1 MLSHA
6 VADPQKSTIVRP
18 ENVGYPRELERRV
31 TVRDGARVRIR
42 PIRPEDESRLV
53 ALFERLSARTVY
65 HRFFTSYRRL
75 PPEWYREFANVDY
88 QARLAL
94 VAEHVTADAVHIR
107 GVARWEPGD
116 EPDTVEIALVVEDAW
131 QGRGL
136 GTALLD
142 ALLDAARGRGIHR
155 FSADVLAENE
165 RMLRLL
171 RKAMVIEESTASHG
185 VVHLA
190 LVA

>member
-1 MLSHA
+1 MLTDA
-6 VADPQKSTIVRP
+6 IVNPEKSTIVRIQNAP
-18 ENVGYPRELERRV
+18 DPRDVERRV
-31 TVRDGARVRIR
+31 ALGDGACVRIR
-42 PIRPEDESRLV
+42 PIKPEDESRLV
-53 ALFERLSARTVY
+53 ALFERLSPRSVY

-75 PPEWYREFANVDY
+75 PSEWYREFANVDY
-88 QARLAL
+88 HARFAL
-94 VAEHVTADAVHIR
+94 VAEHVTSDGVKVR
-107 GVARWEPGD
+107 GVARWEPDD
-116 EPDTVEIALVVEDAW
+116 EPDAVEIALVVEDAW

-142 ALLDAARGRGIHR
+142 ALLDAARRRGIHR

-171 RKAMVIEESTASHG
+171 RKATVVDRSSTSQG